1 MMTRK
6 IAPADTAS
14 VTTEISEACQ
24 SPGKPEI
31 DAPSER
37 KDLGSDN
44 NMAEVAQREQQT
56 LPGVTSLISSHH
68 LRLAALAGL
77 PSLSSHAYSQELKE
91 DPDVKTGL
99 TFVSSDVFSHELKE
113 EPEVKTA
120 GMTQTR
126 VDDSTPHFH
135 NPDMSYLASS
145 ADTDKT
151 GYIQD
156 EQESTKNYKESVN
169 YSVLQHK
176 VTPLNKSVADLIPP
190 EAPLIVGAIDGRA
203 ASEHRLQLSF
213 EDHRGFVNH
222 SRMCYS
228 GNLVEPLSPA
238 TAPSEKHLDACVSSV
253 DRSPVNYSYQNY
265 LSSWEQEN
273 NRFFNLTCR
282 NEVYAEKTIACVNSG
297 DVGSAKTH
305 VKNYGIVNNINI
317 DNCCFSKSFVTDASC
332 GSLGSNGRRRRRR
345 VQTPV
350 QRTAANMRERR
361 RMCHL
366 NVAFD
371 RLKERLPNIK
381 NKQKLSRIQT
391 LKAAI
396 DYINLLRD
404 SLSLR

>member
-1 MMTRK
+1 MTRK
-6 IAPADTAS
+6 IASADTTS
-14 VTTEISEACQ
+14 VTTESSETCQ

-31 DAPSER
+31 DGPSEM
-37 KDLGSDN
+37 KGLGSNN
-44 NMAEVAQREQQT
+44 NMAEVAQQERQT
-56 LPGVTSLISSHH
+56 LPGVTSLINSQH
-68 LRLAALAGL
+68 LQLAALAGL
-77 PSLSSHAYSQELKE
+77 PSLSSHAYNQELKE

-99 TFVSSDVFSHELKE
+99 TFVSSAAFSQQLKE

-120 GMTQTR
+120 DMTQTR
-126 VDDSTPHFH
+126 VDGSIPHFH
-135 NPDMSYLASS
+135 TADVSYLASN

-151 GYIQD
+151 EYMQEEQD
-156 EQESTKNYKESVN
+156 IIKNYKESVS

-176 VTPLNKSVADLIPP
+176 VTPLNKSVSDLIGP
-190 EAPLIVGAIDGRA
+190 EAPLIAGAIDSRA

-238 TAPSEKHLDACVSSV
+238 TAPSEKHLDACVSAV

-282 NEVYAEKTIACVNSG
+282 NEVYAEKAIAGGNPG
-297 DVGSAKTH
+297 EVGSAKTH